1 MGLLDGRTAIITGAA
16 SGNGAAIARL
26 LAAEGASVALLD
38 IDGGGAANQ
47 AAAISDDTGAP
58 VFGARCDV
66 THAADVEAA
75 VFQTLETFGR
85 IDVLVNNA
93 GILLDTPLP
102 GLDMTAWER
111 TLAVNLTGP
120 LRFIDTVAPAMIA
133 QGEGGAIINITS
145 IGGSLGFASYAAY
158 CASKAGLMGVTRA
171 AALAL
176 APHRIRV
183 NAVAPG
189 IIHTEM
195 TRALYADPAALAEIT
210 AKIPL
215 GYVGEAVEVAKTVL
229 YLACDLSSYVTGTEL
244 TVDAGYVTQ

>member
-1 MGLLDGRTAIITGAA
+1 M
-16 SGNGAAIARL
+16 
-26 LAAEGASVALLD
+26 ALLD

-47 AAAISDDTGAP
+47 AAAISDETGAQ

-75 VFQTLETFGR
+75 VSQTLETFGR
-85 IDVLVNNA
+85 IDILVNNA

-133 QGEGGAIINITS
+133 QGEGGAIVNITS

-183 NAVAPG
+183 KAVAPG
-189 IIHTEM
+189 
-195 TRALYADPAALAEIT
+195 
-210 AKIPL
+210 
-215 GYVGEAVEVAKTVL
+215 
-229 YLACDLSSYVTGTEL
+229 SSPPR
-244 TVDAGYVTQ
+244 